1 MNLVKRFWWILILVA
16 VALLWWMY
24 RPKPTVAPETER
36 QALTSLEIEIDGG
49 FAYVVTQPE
58 NRLEIAFLAD
68 TNVAG
73 CKIDQ
78 LGTDLMILAGT
89 LVEPAAPPPGG
100 KFDLEGAVVTF
111 PGLEASH
118 PALVAPRAP
127 GRPNPNRPADPNNPS
142 QWEPLQ
148 FVANITTEFPASSLN
163 PAWRS
168 MVNGRLVL
176 PGGTLKGLQPS
187 DVIVNN
193 GLFEFRRSGKAV
205 FQQAMTDKT
214 HYSVEVP
221 RDRIE
226 LLLAG
231 AKSGITRIIITPPS
245 ANEPVVLSL
254 MGRHAQETP
263 ASLPIGSPVEDF
275 CSYYQLL
282 QPVPP
287 QSEWLMPFY
296 IGPPGG
302 AGPGAGNPGPFCPPS
317 WFP

>member
-73 CKIDQ
+73 CTIDQ

-118 PALVAPRAP
+118 PALV
-127 GRPNPNRPADPNNPS
+127 
-142 QWEPLQ
+142 
-148 FVANITTEFPASSLN
+148 
-163 PAWRS
+163 
-168 MVNGRLVL
+168 
-176 PGGTLKGLQPS
+176 
-187 DVIVNN
+187 
-193 GLFEFRRSGKAV
+193 
-205 FQQAMTDKT
+205 
-214 HYSVEVP
+214 
-221 RDRIE
+221 
-226 LLLAG
+226 
-231 AKSGITRIIITPPS
+231 
-245 ANEPVVLSL
+245 
-254 MGRHAQETP
+254 
-263 ASLPIGSPVEDF
+263 
-275 CSYYQLL
+275 
-282 QPVPP
+282 
-287 QSEWLMPFY
+287 
-296 IGPPGG
+296 
-302 AGPGAGNPGPFCPPS
+302 
-317 WFP
+317 